1 MDEPIGALDAD
12 ARETMRA
19 EIKQF
24 HLELKATT
32 IYVTHDQVEAM
43 AMSDRIVVM
52 SEAEVQQV
60 GTPAEVYYKPANL
73 FVARFIGSPGMN
85 LVPCQL
91 GDGEVQL
98 AAENRCLL
106 SPEWRTAVQKEVGG
120 KGDLILGFR
129 PEAAQITDSGK
140 MAAEVYATE
149 LYGAYTMLHL
159 KLEDVVLHI
168 RGERGLNYPIGTV
181 VRFDIDPQMV
191 RLFDPKTEKALR
203 RTKSAS
209 PTDQG
214 GDLVGEVD

>member
-1 MDEPIGALDAD
+1 
-12 ARETMRA
+12 
-19 EIKQF
+19 
-24 HLELKATT
+24 
-32 IYVTHDQVEAM
+32 M

-85 LVPCQL
+85 LVPCHL
-91 GDGEVQL
+91 GDGEVRL
-98 AAENRCLL
+98 DADNRCLI
-106 SPEWRTAVQKEVGG
+106 SPEWRAAVQREMGG
-120 KGDLILGFR
+120 QGDLILGFR
-129 PEAAQITDSGK
+129 PEAAQISDSGK

-159 KLEDVVLHI
+159 RFEDVVLHI

-181 VRFDIDPQMV
+181 VRFDINPEMV
-191 RLFDPKTEKALR
+191 RLFDPATEKALR
-203 RTKSAS
+203 RISTG

-214 GDLVGEVD
+214 GDLIGEVD